1 MTDSFR
7 VNFLIVGTQKGGTSA
22 LAKFLAA
29 HQEICMAP
37 NKEVH
42 FFDTE
47 AYTRCADDDEAIAA
61 AYRQAFPNFSGQRHV
76 GEATPIYMFLPGTVD
91 KIHRYNPEMKL
102 ICVLRDPV
110 ERALSHYAM
119 ERGRGRETFPLPMAL
134 LAEPWRLR
142 NRKLEPIASRTTRH
156 HTYLSR
162 GFYSEQI
169 ENLLRRFPRAQL
181 HTLTSDD
188 LWDRH
193 EESLQKIYRFLG
205 VADLT
210 AIAPQERIF
219 ASDSRPFV
227 PPGIRPLLRLY
238 YRREV
243 ARLER
248 LLGWN
253 LSGWK

>member
-7 VNFLIVGTQKGGTSA
+7 VTFLIVGTQKGGTSA
-22 LAKFLAA
+22 LAKFLGA

-42 FFDTE
+42 FFETD

-61 AYRQAFPNFSGQRHV
+61 AYRRAFPNFSGQRHV
-76 GEATPIYMFLPGTVD
+76 GEATPMYMFLPGIVD

-119 ERGRGRETFPLPMAL
+119 ERARGRETLPLPMAL
-134 LAEPWRLR
+134 LAERWRLR
-142 NRKLEPIASRTTRH
+142 NRELGSIASRTTRR

-162 GFYSEQI
+162 GFYSNQI
-169 ENLLRRFPRAQL
+169 ENLLRWFPKAQL
-181 HTLTSDD
+181 HALTSDD

-210 AIAPQERIF
+210 PIAPQQRIN

-227 PPGIRPLLRLY
+227 PLGIRPLLRLY
-238 YRREV
+238 YRGEV

-248 LLGWN
+248 LLGWD